1 MLEHSRALLFAAG
14 LTVTPRTYLEQ
25 LLDESIVAVSVDPS
39 MPHSEL
45 AVRVLLTTLRR
56 SPGILV
62 LLSDGLSNRLIEELE
77 AAVSSIDPSRPL
89 RVARSADV
97 TGGLRVCVGMLGDQ
111 KSIRIVP
118 EGYGAHIAA
127 SGAVIRP
134 ARSANPLGAM
144 YGAALGAAEVF
155 KHTARV
161 MTGRRVEHRH
171 LQFCPVTLSGDL
183 NAAPDSD
190 YRDQL
195 DMALIGAGAIG
206 SGIALILSE
215 LSFSGRLL
223 VADPE
228 RYGRENRGT
237 YSLGGEAESISRPLK
252 VDVIRSALLEFDVST
267 YAGRVED
274 LIVDIDSGDAS
285 WPPLCMTAL
294 DTARARRAAQR
305 LWPDH
310 LIDAGTGD
318 TMLGFS
324 EYRHG
329 VDPCMMCLYREP
341 SNGPSGTERVAR
353 ALGLSLDLLAEGDTI
368 LIAEHLRGLS
378 DEHRLRLQPHL
389 GTAVCGLARA
399 TGLSEIGNDDYMPSV
414 PFISLQAACLAVGRL
429 IATKL
434 QVTPTA
440 NFVQYDGLI
449 GPQSASAVSMKRRT
463 DCMCFA
469 RAGSIESVRKHRKS
483 LRST

>member
-1 MLEHSRALLFAAG
+1 MLEHSRTLLSAEG
-14 LTVTPRTYLEQ
+14 LTTTPRSLLEQ
-25 LLDESIVAVSVDPS
+25 TLDESTVAVSVDTS

-45 AVRVLLTTLRR
+45 TARVLLTTLRR
-56 SPGILV
+56 SPGVLV
-62 LLSDGLSNRLIEELE
+62 LLSDGLPNRLIEELE

-89 RVARSADV
+89 RVASSSDV
-97 TGGLRVCVGMLGDQ
+97 TRGLRVCVGMLGDQ
-111 KSIRIVP
+111 GSICIVP

-134 ARSANPLGAM
+134 ARPGNSLGAV

-161 MTGRRVEHRH
+161 VTGRRVVHRH

-183 NAAPDSD
+183 SAAPDFD
-190 YRDQL
+190 YRDPL

-206 SGIALILSE
+206 TGIALIMNE
-215 LSFSGRLL
+215 LPFSGRLL

-237 YSLGGEAESISRPLK
+237 YSLGGEAESFARPLK
-252 VDVIRSALLEFDVST
+252 VDVIRSALLKFDVST
-267 YAGRVED
+267 FAGRVED
-274 LIVDIDSGDAS
+274 LIVEIDSGNFTWS
-285 WPPLCMTAL
+285 PLCITAL

-324 EYRHG
+324 EYHYG
-329 VDPCMMCLYREP
+329 VDPCLMCLYREP
-341 SNGPSGTERVAR
+341 SNVPSGVERVAR
-353 ALGLSLDLLAEGDTI
+353 ALGLPLDLLAEGDTV
-368 LIAEHLRGLS
+368 LSAKHLQGLR
-378 DEHRLRLQPHL
+378 DEQRLMLQPHL

-399 TGLSEIGNDDYMPSV
+399 TGLSEIGSDAYMPSV
-414 PFISLQAACLAVGRL
+414 PFVSLQAACLTVGRL
-429 IATKL
+429 IATRL
-434 QVTPTA
+434 RVAPTA

-449 GPQSASAVSMKRRT
+449 GPQSASVESMKRRT
-463 DCMCFA
+463 DCMCFI
-469 RAGSIESVRKHRKS
+469 RAGSIESVRKRRKS
-483 LRST
+483 LRAM